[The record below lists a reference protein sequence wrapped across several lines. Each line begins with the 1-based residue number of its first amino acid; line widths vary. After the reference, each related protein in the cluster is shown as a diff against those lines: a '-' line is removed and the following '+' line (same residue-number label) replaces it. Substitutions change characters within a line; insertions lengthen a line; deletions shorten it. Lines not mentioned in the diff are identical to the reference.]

1 MVLRP
6 GRAWLIMSLL
16 ASAACD
22 DFALPRAAGAPAD
35 SSPAE
40 TSVMPG
46 NATRSKRT
54 TTAAGD
60 EEARFFEIR
69 RSLRRLVAA
78 EETFF
83 AENGTYSDDLSLIG
97 FRPDD
102 NTTIRFFWL
111 SREGWAASGMHTEM
125 EGKDCVVFIGQASA
139 PPTTLKYVR
148 SGREGILVCDEPR
161 RPAKPVTP
169 APPSS
174 GPPVAEAANPLD
186 ALDPRVLMK
195 VDLRNLA
202 HSQQTYLA
210 MQGVYARRT
219 ESMALQY
226 LWHRGVR
233 VEILAADAD
242 SWAAKATHD
251 SFPGK
256 SCVIW
261 FGDVSRRPRTDA
273 LKRQEGRPGEPVC
286 DD

>member
-1 MVLRP
+1 MVLRA
-6 GRAWLIMSLL
+6 GRAWVIMSLL

-22 DFALPRAAGAPAD
+22 DFALPRAARAPAD
-35 SSPAE
+35 SSAGAE
-40 TSVMPG
+40 TSVMPAKPPG
-46 NATRSKRT
+46 SKRQT
-54 TTAAGD
+54 TVAN
-60 EEARFFEIR
+60 EEARFAEIR
-69 RSLRRLVAA
+69 RTLRRLVAA

-83 AENGTYSDDLSLIG
+83 AENGTYSDDLALIG
-97 FRPDD
+97 FRPED

-125 EGKDCVVFIGQASA
+125 DGKDCVVFVGQASA
-139 PPTTLKYVR
+139 APTTLKYVR
-148 SGREGILVCDEPR
+148 SGPEGALVCDDPR
-161 RPAKPVTP
+161 RPAKPVAD
-169 APPSS
+169 APPS
-174 GPPVAEAANPLD
+174 EAPRAPETPNPLD
-186 ALDPRVLMK
+186 ALDPRVVMK

-210 MQGVYARRT
+210 MQGVYASRP

-226 LWHRGVR
+226 LWHHGVR
-233 VEILAADAD
+233 VEILGADAE

-251 SFPGK
+251 RFPGK

-261 FGDVSRRPRTDA
+261 FGRISQRPRTEA